1 MSSNEKDAE
10 PFDLA
15 WERDVPTTAA
25 DVEALWRARRLKP
38 MAPDEYQHW
47 CDLVFANHPRTRTR
61 NTEDDE
67 PFEL

>member
-1 MSSNEKDAE
+1 MSSNEKKAE

-25 DVEALWRARRLKP
+25 DVEALWKARRLKP
-38 MAPDEYQHW
+38 MAADEYQHW
-47 CDLVFANHPRTRTR
+47 VDLIFAGRPRTRSR
-61 NTEDDE
+61 NSAEDE